1 MSTLSI
7 SLALAI
13 RVVLVL
19 LFLPFSALDK
29 ILDFRN
35 AVAQAQEAVQNEAAA
50 TALILI
56 GLFVEVV
63 MSAGVVSGIAD
74 RACAFVL
81 AGYCAVTA
89 LVWKQ
94 FWRPGD
100 FWRSSDG
107 KARALFWDFWKNLA
121 LAAGFLLIVF
131 GTDASSIAQFF
142 AHPTIQSHP
151 YPTYTGART
160 AVSTESSLVV
170 PYWHV
175 WTDADGISH
184 RSTIWHGPAP
194 SRRLQ
199 RASSRCASVKAC
211 GSTSRPCRS

>member
-1 MSTLSI
+1 MSALSI

-13 RVVLVL
+13 RIVLVL

-29 ILDFRN
+29 VLDFRS
-35 AVAQAQEAVQNEAAA
+35 AVAQAQEAVQNQAAA
-50 TALILI
+50 IVLILI
-56 GLFVEVV
+56 GLFVEVF
-63 MSAGVVSGIAD
+63 MSAGVISGIAD

-100 FWRSSDG
+100 FWSSSSG

-131 GTDASSIAQFF
+131 GTDASSIAQFL
-142 AHPTIQSHP
+142 AHPTIGSHP
-151 YPTYTGART
+151 YRLTQ
-160 AVSTESSLVV
+160 E
-170 PYWHV
+170 HV
-175 WTDADGISH
+175 
-184 RSTIWHGPAP
+184 
-194 SRRLQ
+194 
-199 RASSRCASVKAC
+199 
-211 GSTSRPCRS
+211 RP